1 MGKFLHLWFLMTAL
15 LALAF
20 LTACNSKS
28 PEEDTP
34 ELAHPLDRHLAET
47 YTEDLPALIKRKYIR
62 VLAPVNRT
70 NYYFSGPEAFGF
82 EYALLKEYEKHL
94 NKSTKSNSRG
104 ELKVTVDFIPVSRD
118 ELLSG
123 LIEGRGDIA
132 AAGLT
137 ITPER
142 EELVAFTEP
151 YLEGVREV
159 LVSHKDAPSIKS
171 ADDLSGR
178 EMYVRKSSSYFESLL
193 TLSNRL
199 EKKGKKEV
207 KVILADETLET
218 EDILEMVNA
227 GAFQFTIADDHIARI
242 WAGIL
247 PDIVIQEKVVLRK
260 DSHIAWAVR
269 KESPKLRESLN
280 AFLKNYRKG
289 TLLGNVY
296 FNRYFKGTKWI
307 TRPRLTKEH
316 RKLAGIYR
324 KYGKMYEFDWALL
337 MAQGYQES
345 GLDQSRESHAGAVGI
360 MQIKPSTAADPNVGI
375 NDISTV
381 ELNIHAATKYMA
393 FLRNRYFSDE
403 GIKER
408 DRVRLTLAAYNAG
421 PANIR
426 RMRQKTEEMGL
437 DKNRWFR
444 NVEVA
449 ALRNISREPVRYVSN
464 INKYYIQLRH
474 SFNALKARAAEKER
488 LTD

>member
-1 MGKFLHLWFLMTAL
+1 MEKFIRICFLMTAL

-94 NKSTKSNSRG
+94 NKSTKSNRRG
-104 ELKVTVDFIPVSRD
+104 ELEVTVDFIPVSRD

-123 LIEGRGDIA
+123 LMEGRGDIA

-142 EELVAFTEP
+142 EELVAFTDP
-151 YLEGVREV
+151 YLEGVSEV

-260 DSHIAWAVR
+260 DSQIAWAVR

-324 KYGKMYEFDWALL
+324 KYG
-337 MAQGYQES
+337 
-345 GLDQSRESHAGAVGI
+345 RAG
-360 MQIKPSTAADPNVGI
+360 
-375 NDISTV
+375 
-381 ELNIHAATKYMA
+381 
-393 FLRNRYFSDE
+393 
-403 GIKER
+403 
-408 DRVRLTLAAYNAG
+408 
-421 PANIR
+421 
-426 RMRQKTEEMGL
+426 
-437 DKNRWFR
+437 
-444 NVEVA
+444 
-449 ALRNISREPVRYVSN
+449 
-464 INKYYIQLRH
+464 
-474 SFNALKARAAEKER
+474 KARPGQWGLCR
-488 LTD
+488 SSPRPRPTRT